1 LGQNITPGS
10 LWPLPFPKG
19 FPLCWETLGL
29 SAAPVT
35 VGLEPAT
42 LEGSLTP
49 ESGKRTEALRG
60 RSNSHSKGLLGRESN
75 VSVSHQHYYS
85 GKKKWRRGGVDKLP
99 YNLPIWFSVI
109 DGPGLW
115 SLSPA
120 ILHFAINRSFHE
132 CRDDIWAEGLRNKNV
147 LHPPPLCL
155 GILSKLSTLPPSAPP
170 PPARGAQQRLR
181 LSREL
186 WYALYLSSLSSDLP
200 HQGWLASFL
209 VLSAPSS
216 PLPSV
221 SSSPTICPATLM
233 LKLVCWESAN
243 HRSKRLASTRP
254 ALKWLFSL

>member
-1 LGQNITPGS
+1 MNVVMTYGQKDS
-10 LWPLPFPKG
+10 
-19 FPLCWETLGL
+19 ETRMC
-29 SAAPVT
+29 ST
-35 VGLEPAT
+35 
-42 LEGSLTP
+42 
-49 ESGKRTEALRG
+49 
-60 RSNSHSKGLLGRESN
+60 
-75 VSVSHQHYYS
+75 
-85 GKKKWRRGGVDKLP
+85 
-99 YNLPIWFSVI
+99 
-109 DGPGLW
+109 
-115 SLSPA
+115 
-120 ILHFAINRSFHE
+120 
-132 CRDDIWAEGLRNKNV
+132 
-147 LHPPPLCL
+147 PPPFVWEFF
-155 GILSKLSTLPPSAPP
+155 PSSAPSPHQPPP

-254 ALKWLFSL
+254 ALK